1 MAKRV
6 CSQIIFTFKK
16 ISVMEAKQIQILIKC
31 NKALKERL
39 EKSADRNNRSLNKQ
53 VQHLLQEALLFDERF
68 HALSAEQQLT
78 VLKIMRDTV
87 DKLTQDK

>member
-1 MAKRV
+1 
-6 CSQIIFTFKK
+6 
-16 ISVMEAKQIQILIKC
+16 MEAKRIQILIKC
-31 NKALKERL
+31 NETLKERL

-68 HALSAEQQLT
+68 HALSEEQQLT

-87 DKLTQDK
+87 DKLTQE